1 MTSKASSIQPS
12 AAAIS
17 VRRCPAVIALRPRLW
32 AIAMRRGLY
41 QRKDCRIAELPN
53 CRIESKTEKL
63 AQMYADQ
70 EGASEFVRV
79 VREGMFDIILCRH
92 PAIRQLLNA
101 ALTSCLRVFVVNV
114 LPPGGS

>member
-41 QRKDCRIAELPN
+41 QRKDCRIAEPPN

-63 AQMYADQ
+63 PQMYADQ

-79 VREGMFDIILCRH
+79 VREGC
-92 PAIRQLLNA
+92 
-101 ALTSCLRVFVVNV
+101 TSTLVFVAT
-114 LPPGGS
+114 PRFGSYSIRHLLRAFVSSW